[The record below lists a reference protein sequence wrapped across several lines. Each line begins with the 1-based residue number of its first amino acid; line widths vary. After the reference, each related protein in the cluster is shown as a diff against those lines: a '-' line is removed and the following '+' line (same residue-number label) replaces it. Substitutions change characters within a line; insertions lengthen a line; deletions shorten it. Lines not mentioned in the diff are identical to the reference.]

1 MGYFVLVAIGLVLTV
16 GPSLLAQDSKA
27 RKADQIEAD
36 AKTVA
41 QIYIRRFGDE
51 YRWSYDRSRRILF
64 VTSVDTRTEARA
76 RRIIEQHLAM
86 HRAALFPSEFQ
97 YPVTILLPS
106 VADYRSFVGQV
117 NAKASGVY
125 VRKVR
130 TLASISFS
138 SVLLH
143 ELTHAVHHN
152 DQLLA
157 GQEHVIW
164 IVEGLASYY
173 QQGELRGTSFAPEVG
188 TGLQT
193 LQEALQAGRL
203 PALEALVEMDRK
215 LFMAAAERNYAHSRY
230 VMYYLASRGKLGDFY
245 ATYKRTFEEDPKGGA
260 ALEEVLGEKLES
272 IDASWR
278 KWLKSIEAPWQS
290 KLVVKAHLGIRM
302 RDAQQGVEVDAML
315 RGSAARSAGVLKRGD
330 VILSIGGRATQT
342 PRELS
347 RAVQTFKP
355 GQTVVV
361 ELIRDGRKLS
371 VSQILGA
378 IRVKR

>member
-1 MGYFVLVAIGLVLTV
+1 MAALLLVAAIGLRAEDKEPTR
-16 GPSLLAQDSKA
+16 AEK
-27 RKADQIEAD
+27 IEAD
-36 AKTVA
+36 AKTMA
-41 QIYIRRFGDE
+41 QIYIRRFGED
-51 YRWSYDRSRRILF
+51 YRWSYDKSRRIVF

-76 RRIIEQHLAM
+76 RRILQQHLAM
-86 HRAALFPSEFQ
+86 HRAALFPSQFQ

-106 VADYRSFVGQV
+106 VSDYRDFVGEV
-117 NAKASGVY
+117 NAKASGIY
-125 VRKVR
+125 VRKLR

-152 DQLLA
+152 DQLMA

-164 IVEGLASYY
+164 VVEGLASYY
-173 QQGELRGTSFAPEVG
+173 QQGELRDTSFAAEIGPD
-188 TGLQT
+188 LQT
-193 LQEALQAGRL
+193 LQDALENRRL
-203 PALEALVEMDRK
+203 PALEALLKMDRK
-215 LFMAAAERNYAHSRY
+215 LFMAAAQRNYAHSRY
-230 VMYYLASRGKLGDFY
+230 VMYYLAGRGKLGDFY
-245 ATYKRTFEEDPKGGA
+245 AAYKRTFEQDPTGGV
-260 ALEEVLGEKLES
+260 ALEEVLGEKLEH
-272 IDASWR
+272 IDESWR

-302 RDAQQGVEVDAML
+302 RDVEQGVEVDALL
-315 RGSAARSAGVLKRGD
+315 RGSAARGAGVLKRGD

-361 ELIRDGRKLS
+361 ELVRDGRKLN
-371 VSQILGA
+371 VSQILGS